1 LLGIKGVV
9 AHRIGLPDF
18 QNRGVGR
25 AVIMGVLAEASSSS
39 IAAYDAEE
47 SVMDPIDTKELLM
60 RSMVMGKRCLAG
72 LCLRPPQVF
81 W

>member
-1 LLGIKGVV
+1 MLGIKGVV

-39 IAAYDAEE
+39 MHDDA
-47 SVMDPIDTKELLM
+47 PTT
-60 RSMVMGKRCLAG
+60 
-72 LCLRPPQVF
+72 
-81 W
+81 